1 MTAHSNAPTT
11 LTPSQPQAQPQ
22 PAAGAETSAGTGN
35 KIRVA
40 TIWLDGCSG
49 CHMSFLD
56 MDERLVDLAQQ
67 IDIVYSPL
75 VDTKTLPDRVDVGII
90 EGSISNE
97 EDLHK
102 AKLFREHCT
111 LLISLGDCA
120 VNGNVPAMRNPF
132 KLESVYERAYL
143 ENVNVNQQIPSVGVP
158 ALLKTVLPVHAVV
171 TIDVFVPGCPPN
183 ADVIHSVLSELI
195 AGRTP
200 EPLSQTRF
208 GA

>member
-1 MTAHSNAPTT
+1 MSAQSEATT
-11 LTPSQPQAQPQ
+11 QAGQ
-22 PAAGAETSAGTGN
+22 PAADTQAQVQPTQHAGDA
-35 KIRVA
+35 KITVA

-56 MDERLVDLAQQ
+56 MDERLVDLAQRL
-67 IDIVYSPL
+67 DIVYSPL
-75 VDTKTLPDRVDVGII
+75 VDTKSLPDQVDIGII

-102 AKLFREHCT
+102 AKLFREHCD

-132 KLESVYERAYL
+132 KLDSVYERAYL
-143 ENVNVNQQIPSVGVP
+143 ENVNVHQQIPTVGVP
-158 ALLKTVLPVHAVV
+158 ALLETVKPVHGVV
-171 TIDVFVPGCPPN
+171 DIDIFIPGCPPN
-183 ADVIHSVLSELI
+183 ADVIYYALSELI

-200 EPLSQTRF
+200 DPLSMTRF

>member
-1 MTAHSNAPTT
+1 MSDTARKVT
-11 LTPSQPQAQPQ
+11 
-22 PAAGAETSAGTGN
+22 
-35 KIRVA
+35 VA
-40 TIWLDGCSG
+40 TTWLDGCSG

-56 MDERLVDLAQQ
+56 MDERLVDLAQH
-67 IDIVYSPL
+67 IDIVYSPF
-75 VDTKTLPDRVDVGII
+75 VDSKALPEQVDLGIL

-102 AKLFREHCT
+102 ARAFRACCK

-132 KLESVYERAYL
+132 KLDEVIARAYS
-143 ENVNVNQQIPSVGVP
+143 ENVDLNPQIPDQGVP
-158 ALLKTVLPVHAVV
+158 ALLQTVLPIHGVV
-171 TIDVFVPGCPPN
+171 DVDIFVPGCPPH
-183 ADVIHSVLSELI
+183 ADSIHYVLTELI

-200 EPLSQTRF
+200 DPSRVTRF